1 MDRDLTVEASG
12 DTAED
17 LAIALEEVIRLIRE
31 GFSSGTSSNESGC
44 FDFSIRSNG

>member
-17 LAIALEEVIRLIRE
+17 LAIALEEVIRLIQE
-31 GFSSGTSSNESGC
+31 GFSSGTGENESSC
-44 FDFSIRSNG
+44 FNFQIRGYK

>member
-1 MDRDLTVEASG
+1 MDQDLTVEASG

-31 GFSSGTSSNESGC
+31 GFQSGQGSNESGC
-44 FDFSIRSNG
+44 FNFSIRSNG